1 MPSATPPVVRNRLL
15 SALSAADLALLRP
28 HLTPVDLP
36 RGQVLLEAGAA
47 ISHID
52 FPETAIA
59 SIVAETGDGR
69 RLEVGIFGREGM
81 SGTRLLL
88 GIERNLH
95 ECFIQV
101 AGDGLRMPAS
111 ALLNAFALSPSLR
124 AALLRFVEV
133 LAVQTAH
140 TAVANGSFT
149 IEQRLARWL
158 LMCHDRIDGDELALT
173 HEFLAIMLGVR
184 RSGVTVAVQVLEGGR
199 IIQAERG
206 RITIRDRRRLEEVAE
221 ASYGTPE
228 AEYERLIGPFR

>member
-1 MPSATPPVVRNRLL
+1 M
-15 SALSAADLALLRP
+15 
-28 HLTPVDLP
+28 
-36 RGQVLLEAGAA
+36 LLEAGAA